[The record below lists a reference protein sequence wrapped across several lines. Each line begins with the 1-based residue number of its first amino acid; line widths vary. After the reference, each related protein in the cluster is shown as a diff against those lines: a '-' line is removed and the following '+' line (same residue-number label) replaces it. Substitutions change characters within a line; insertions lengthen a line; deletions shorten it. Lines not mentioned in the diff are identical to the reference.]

1 MGTGL
6 LHNSKNIRILA
17 RLSFVKTMSVRDFK
31 ADMGISEIE
40 VKRNPHTGKLF
51 FVFGDGIGAVSERFE
66 EDEFTSPVISQVCSS
81 DTGELFY
88 LLHQMGNGGCRTLA
102 RL

>member
-1 MGTGL
+1 M
-6 LHNSKNIRILA
+6 
-17 RLSFVKTMSVRDFK
+17 KTMSVKDFK
-31 ADMGISEIE
+31 AGMGVSEIE

-51 FVFGDGIGAVSERFE
+51 FVFGDEVGAVSERFE
-66 EDEFTSPVISQVCSS
+66 DEEITSPVISQVCSE

-88 LLHQMGNGGCRTLA
+88 LLHQRGNGGCKTLA

>member
-1 MGTGL
+1 MGIVL
-6 LHNSKNIRILA
+6 LYNSKNIRIMA

-31 ADMGISEIE
+31 ADMGVSEIE

-51 FVFGDGIGAVSERFE
+51 FVFGNGIGAVSERFE
-66 EDEFTSPVISQVCSS
+66 DDEITSPVISQVCSS
-81 DTGELFY
+81 DTGEMFY
-88 LLHQMGNGGCRTLA
+88 LLHQGRGGEALA

>member
-1 MGTGL
+1 
-6 LHNSKNIRILA
+6 
-17 RLSFVKTMSVRDFK
+17 MSVSDFK
-31 ADMGISEIE
+31 TGMGISEIE

-66 EDEFTSPVISQVCSS
+66 EDEITSPVISQVCSS
-81 DTGELFY
+81 DTGEMFY
-88 LLHQMGNGGCRTLA
+88 LLHQMGNEGCRTLA